1 MAVEGERR
9 NGGEADVLYQHL
21 GGVGT
26 AIIAAIMLVVVLGP
40 LGLDGVLAVA
50 LFAIAST
57 AVALVL
63 FFIRPQGNNGAHGG
77 ASHGSHH

>member
-1 MAVEGERR
+1 MGLEANGER
-9 NGGEADVLYQHL
+9 GEAGLLYQHL

-26 AIIAAIMLVVVLGP
+26 AIIAAIMLVIVLGP
-40 LGLDGVLAVA
+40 LGMDGVLAVA
-50 LFAIAST
+50 LFVIAST

-63 FFIRPQGNNGAHGG
+63 FFIRPQSDHGAHDG

>member
-1 MAVEGERR
+1 M
-9 NGGEADVLYQHL
+9 LYQHL

-26 AIIAAIMLVVVLGP
+26 AIIAAIMLVIVLGP
-40 LGLDGVLAVA
+40 LGFDGVLAVA
-50 LFAIAST
+50 LFAIASV

-63 FFIRPQGNNGAHGG
+63 FFIRPQGDHGAPSGG

>member
-1 MAVEGERR
+1 M
-9 NGGEADVLYQHL
+9 LYQHL

-26 AIIAAIMLVVVLGP
+26 AIIAVIMFVIVLGP
-40 LGLDGVLAVA
+40 LGFDGVLAVA
-50 LFAIAST
+50 LFAIACV

-63 FFIRPQGNNGAHGG
+63 FFIRPQSNHGAHDG